1 MTVGITDKPAVPK
14 GRLVGGKQVLA
25 VEVRGLLGATA
36 VAGRPAVTAVSTA
49 SEVSSEMVGPAGGP
63 GWSLFHAGGG

>member
-25 VEVRGLLGATA
+25 VEVRGLLTVLGSK
-36 VAGRPAVTAVSTA
+36 VESRQCYLEEG
-49 SEVSSEMVGPAGGP
+49 
-63 GWSLFHAGGG
+63 LI